1 MIKDLITDLKI
12 SAMDLK
18 SEVKDV
24 IHDITTKPPVTV
36 QEDYSK
42 LDKQRIDVGEL
53 DYMNLGWNSAPAQ
66 MTASKIDMIADKIS
80 FVSEV
85 IQQGLLAFDSIEDE
99 LQNCVRCNTP
109 PQPQQL
115 LSLASRI
122 DSNQK
127 QILMGLQKLKE
138 LSIEIDRATDR
149 LQNNMNIGWG
159 NSKIGGW

>member
-18 SEVKDV
+18 SEIRDV
-24 IHDITTKPPVTV
+24 IHDITIKPPTTV

-42 LDKQRIDVGEL
+42 LDKQEIKVEEL
-53 DYMNLGWNSAPAQ
+53 GYMNLGWNSAPAQ

-85 IQQGLLAFDSIEDE
+85 IQQGLLAFDSIEEE

-138 LSIEIDRATDR
+138 LSIEIDRATDK
-149 LQNNMNIGWG
+149 LQNNANIGWG
-159 NSKIGGW
+159 NNKIGSW

>member
-1 MIKDLITDLKI
+1 MIKNLITDLKI

-24 IHDITTKPPVTV
+24 IHDITTTLPKTV

-42 LDKQRIDVGEL
+42 LDEQKISGGEL
-53 DYMNLGWNSAPAQ
+53 NYMNSNWNYAPAQ

-80 FVSEV
+80 FVSDV
-85 IQQGLLAFDSIEDE
+85 IQQALLSFDTIEDE

-109 PQPQQL
+109 PPPQQL
-115 LSLASRI
+115 LSLANRI

-127 QILMGLQKLKE
+127 QIFMGLQKLKE
-138 LSIEIDRATDR
+138 LSVEIDRTTDK
-149 LQNNMNIGWG
+149 LQNNVTTGWG
-159 NSKIGGW
+159 NNTVGRW

>member
-1 MIKDLITDLKI
+1 
-12 SAMDLK
+12 
-18 SEVKDV
+18 
-24 IHDITTKPPVTV
+24 
-36 QEDYSK
+36 
-42 LDKQRIDVGEL
+42 
-53 DYMNLGWNSAPAQ
+53 MNLGWCSAPAQ

-85 IQQGLLAFDSIEDE
+85 IQQGLLAFDSIEEE

-138 LSIEIDRATDR
+138 LSIEIDRATDK
-149 LQNNMNIGWG
+149 LQNNANIGWG
-159 NSKIGGW
+159 NNKIGSW

>member
-18 SEVKDV
+18 SEIRDV
-24 IHDITTKPPVTV
+24 IHDITIKPPTTV

-42 LDKQRIDVGEL
+42 LDRQEITVEEL
-53 DYMNLGWNSAPAQ
+53 GYMNLGWCSAPAQ

-115 LSLASRI
+115 LYTFCI
-122 DSNQK
+122 P
-127 QILMGLQKLKE
+127 
-138 LSIEIDRATDR
+138 
-149 LQNNMNIGWG
+149 
-159 NSKIGGW
+159 

>member
-53 DYMNLGWNSAPAQ
+53 DYMNLGWNSTPAQ

>member
-1 MIKDLITDLKI
+1 M
-12 SAMDLK
+12 
-18 SEVKDV
+18 
-24 IHDITTKPPVTV
+24 
-36 QEDYSK
+36 Q
-42 LDKQRIDVGEL
+42 
-53 DYMNLGWNSAPAQ
+53 
-66 MTASKIDMIADKIS
+66 
-80 FVSEV
+80 
-85 IQQGLLAFDSIEDE
+85 

>member
-18 SEVKDV
+18 SEIRDV
-24 IHDITTKPPVTV
+24 IHDITIKPPTTV

-42 LDKQRIDVGEL
+42 LDRQEITVEEL
-53 DYMNLGWNSAPAQ
+53 GYMNLGWCSAPAQ

-138 LSIEIDRATDR
+138 LSIEIDRATDK
-149 LQNNMNIGWG
+149 LQNNANIGWG
-159 NSKIGGW
+159 NNKIGSW

>member
-85 IQQGLLAFDSIEDE
+85 IQQGLLAFDSIEEE
-99 LQNCVRCNTP
+99 LKNCVRSTYNSR
-109 PQPQQL
+109 QL
-115 LSLASRI
+115 IQMSFSHHLL
-122 DSNQK
+122 
-127 QILMGLQKLKE
+127 
-138 LSIEIDRATDR
+138 
-149 LQNNMNIGWG
+149 NMMFYSFWHFFI
-159 NSKIGGW
+159 NSFFNLLFNFFIFYHLRNRYRC